1 MVGYSTDVPDGATQ
15 RHSRMMELLTFIN
28 VNTPPG
34 ATITHIQS
42 HMLKLYGLKFK
53 TTSEMVQELAVSAA
67 IKVDGH
73 GFYRLTDKQQTVF
86 KTLVAQEKAED
97 LVGPLVRRIDR
108 VKNDKARVRLERL
121 AAKLTT
127 LLQEVEEKEGV

>member
-1 MVGYSTDVPDGATQ
+1 MGFSPDVPDGATQ
-15 RHSRMMELLTFIN
+15 RHSRMLELLTFIN

-42 HMLKLYGLKFK
+42 HMLKVCWLKFK
-53 TTSEMVQELAVSAA
+53 TFSEMVQELAVAGA

-73 GFYRLTDKQQTVF
+73 VFYRLTDKQQSAF
-86 KTLVAQEKAED
+86 KTWLLRKKLD
-97 LVGPLVRRIDR
+97 LVDPLVRRIAR
-108 VKNDKARVRLERL
+108 VKNNKAREQPERL

-127 LLQEVEEKEGV
+127 LLQEIEEKEGV